1 MLALR
6 SPRLLHWMTRL
17 ALAAALLLAVVP
29 TVSRWVDSSQTGMA
43 SHMAMMAAGERM
55 AMDMVGNGAGMAMH
69 AQAPDADRPAAA
81 HHHATN
87 GGQTPMP
94 MPMPMGDGDVCAY
107 CPLLASLA
115 PILIALV
122 VLLPLRPDVP
132 RPQLTRRPPQG
143 QPLLRGLGARGPP
156 ILL

>member
-29 TVSRWVDSSQTGMA
+29 TVSRWVDSSQAGMA
-43 SHMAMMAAGERM
+43 SHMAMMAAGERA
-55 AMDMVGNGAGMAMH
+55 AMDMADDGAGMAMH
-69 AQAPDADRPAAA
+69 AHASDPDRPGAA
-81 HHHATN
+81 HHHAIDA
-87 GGQTPMP
+87 GQTPMP

-132 RPQLTRRPPQG
+132 RPQLTRHPPQG
-143 QPLLRGLGARGPP
+143 QPLQRGLGARGPP